1 MHVNLVPIPT
11 PKASTTGAQERLAGR
26 KTCSYLM
33 SEATAVSVQ
42 SAGAPRFH

>member
-1 MHVNLVPIPT
+1 MHVNLVPFPT
-11 PKASTTGAQERLAGR
+11 PTASTTGAQERLAGQ